1 MQANIM
7 AEIHFILILY
17 LEKYNIYIYSIKI
30 LPIKRF

>member
-17 LEKYNIYIYSIKI
+17 LEEIQYLYSQYKNIAKS
-30 LPIKRF
+30 F

>member
-17 LEKYNIYIYSIKI
+17 KVEYSCQEIVITNI
-30 LPIKRF
+30 